1 MNPENQL
8 VFWEENII
16 ISIMQSI
23 TFITGNQKKADNL
36 ARLIGM
42 SVEHIKLDLDEIQ
55 SLDLREVVEHK
66 ARQAYAKVQKPIIV
80 EDVAL
85 EFEALG
91 RLPGTFIKFF
101 IEEMSLEDIC
111 RLLDGRSRR
120 ATGRCGYGYCDADGF
135 VYFESSLGWQIAEHP
150 GGDNWFW
157 WDPIFIPDGYDT
169 VRSLLSPDNYDTVY
183 LQIKPI
189 RQVREFLLTK

>member
-1 MNPENQL
+1 
-8 VFWEENII
+8 
-16 ISIMQSI
+16 MQSI
-23 TFITGNQKKADNL
+23 TFITGNQKKADYMRKL
-36 ARLIGM
+36 LGM
-42 SVEHIKLDLDEIQ
+42 PIEHIRLDLDEIQ

-101 IEEMSLEDIC
+101 IEEMSHEDIC

-120 ATGRCGYGYCDADGF
+120 AIGRCGYGYCDIDGF
-135 VYFESSLGWQIAEHP
+135 TYFESSL
-150 GGDNWFW
+150 
-157 WDPIFIPDGYDT
+157 
-169 VRSLLSPDNYDTVY
+169 
-183 LQIKPI
+183 
-189 RQVREFLLTK
+189 

>member
-1 MNPENQL
+1 
-8 VFWEENII
+8 
-16 ISIMQSI
+16 MQSI

-42 SVEHIKLDLDEIQ
+42 PVEHIKLDLDEIQ
-55 SLDLREVVEHK
+55 SLNLREVVEHK

-101 IEEMSLEDIC
+101 EKEIGHDKLC
-111 RLLDGRSRR
+111 RLIDMQPRS
-120 ATGRCGYGYCDADGF
+120 AIARCTFGYFDWVDLVF
-135 VYFESSLGWQIAEHP
+135 FEWSIAWTIAQNP
-150 GGDNWFW
+150 KWDNGFW
-157 WDPIFIPDGYDT
+157 WDRIFIPYFTDKTSAELDEASYNRFYT
-169 VRSLLSPDNYDTVY
+169 EE
-183 LQIKPI
+183 KPI
-189 RQVREFLLTK
+189 HQVREFLLSR

>member
-1 MNPENQL
+1 MAQSYSPSPNAMSRTAQNSD
-8 VFWEENII
+8 NYT
-16 ISIMQSI
+16 IMQTI
-23 TFITGNQKKADNL
+23 TFITGNQKKADHL
-36 ARLIGM
+36 SRLIGM

-66 ARQAYAKVQKPIIV
+66 ARQAYEKIQKPVLV

-101 IEEMSLEDIC
+101 ISEMSHTDIC

-120 ATGRCGYGYCDADGF
+120 ATGRCGYGYYDADGF
-135 VYFESSLGWQIAEHP
+135 TYFEGSLGGQIAENP
-150 GGDNWFW
+150 GGSN
-157 WDPIFIPDGYDT
+157 
-169 VRSLLSPDNYDTVY
+169 
-183 LQIKPI
+183 
-189 RQVREFLLTK
+189 

>member
-1 MNPENQL
+1 
-8 VFWEENII
+8 
-16 ISIMQSI
+16 MQTI
-23 TFITGNQKKADNL
+23 TFITGNQKKADHL

-42 SVEHIKLDLDEIQ
+42 DVEHIRLDLDEIQ

-101 IEEMSLEDIC
+101 NEEMSHEDIC
-111 RLLDGRSRR
+111 RLLDGKSRN
-120 ATGRCGYGYCDADGF
+120 ATGKCGYGYCNATGF
-135 VYFESSLGWQIAEHP
+135 VYFEWTLGWQIAEHP
-150 GGDNWFW
+150 GGANWFW

-169 VRSLLSPDNYDTVY
+169 VRSALSPDDYDRVY

-189 RQVREFLLTK
+189 HQVREFLMWL